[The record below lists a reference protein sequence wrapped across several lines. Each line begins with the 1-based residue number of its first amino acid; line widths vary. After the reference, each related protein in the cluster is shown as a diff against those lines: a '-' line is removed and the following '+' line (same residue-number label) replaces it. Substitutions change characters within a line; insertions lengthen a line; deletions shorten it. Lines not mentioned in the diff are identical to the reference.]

1 MTQCKI
7 FNLYTNIILNISFK
21 LLWLENSLGI
31 AINQTNLNS
40 SIPLTNYYFWPR
52 SDVWEQIRLE
62 LNSKRWIT
70 EREKTAI
77 LNNVAEILKLWQ
89 KNTKE
94 HIVLNGLI
102 GLKLM
107 RYLVPLLNY
116 HIIDI
121 FLLSIPFLYSE
132 L

>member
-94 HIVLNGLI
+94 HIVLNGVNLTDFVGI
-102 GLKLM
+102 K
-107 RYLVPLLNY
+107 
-116 HIIDI
+116 
-121 FLLSIPFLYSE
+121 
-132 L
+132 